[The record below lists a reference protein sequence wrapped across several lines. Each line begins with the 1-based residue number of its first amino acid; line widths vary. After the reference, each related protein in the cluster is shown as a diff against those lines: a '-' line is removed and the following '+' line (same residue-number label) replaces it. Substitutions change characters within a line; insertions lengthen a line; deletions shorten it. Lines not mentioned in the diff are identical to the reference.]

1 MFNEARQILF
11 SETVKYAFPRVKYHM
26 DILREEFSRP
36 VTTETAAGTGNHS
49 LSRSHLTGHY
59 EMAIRK
65 TWNDS
70 AWKGYAF
77 PNRINSSEADELSN
91 TEIKTDGSG
100 GKLDTITSSVFRQ
113 VLKFCSSSNSESSP
127 EFLELIQSCYIVHT
141 DVKSRAFFRKHFC
154 QHFGLAFGAAKK
166 AQRALLFLCRFY
178 AAVSTFTEAA
188 SRISAFRTISFVP
201 VNCFEPIMNR
211 DEGTSNQA
219 LSDALNIL
227 GVSTNRDMITARFKH
242 LIEDP
247 AARRSLQHI
256 YAGKGDI
263 IKTANQV
270 FHNIRIKRCHVH
282 AEIQLV
288 DDHENRQKESV
299 IKWRVHP
306 YIGCSKL
313 CCYLCHSFLRHHGF
327 FQYRGTHWKVKPQW
341 MVPEVFQSQ
350 PAAMVFERIIRLTYS
365 EVSEHVRSI
374 MRGEEQPSEKPM
386 RADSTVDLTTAA
398 TSSSQEVSN
407 MVLKSSMS
415 KWMGKGYVRILIL
428 SNTVYQR

>member
-1 MFNEARQILF
+1 
-11 SETVKYAFPRVKYHM
+11 M

-36 VTTETAAGTGNHS
+36 VTTKTAAGTGTHS
-49 LSRSHLTGHY
+49 LFRSHIKGHY
-59 EMAIRK
+59 EMATRK

-77 PNRINSSEADELSN
+77 PNRISSSKADELSD
-91 TEIKTDGSG
+91 TEMKTDGSG
-100 GKLDTITSSVFRQ
+100 EKLDTITASVFRQ
-113 VLKFCSSSNSESSP
+113 VLESCSSSNLESSP
-127 EFLELIQSCYIVHT
+127 DFLELIQSCYTLHT
-141 DVKSRAFFRKHFC
+141 DVKSRAYFRKHFC

-178 AAVSTFTEAA
+178 TAVSTFTEAA
-188 SRISAFRTISFVP
+188 SRISAFRTISFVR
-201 VNCFEPIMNR
+201 VHCFEPIMNR
-211 DEGTSNQA
+211 NEGTSNQA
-219 LSDALNIL
+219 LSDALINL
-227 GVSTNRDMITARFKH
+227 GVSTNRDLITARFKH

-247 AARRSLQHI
+247 AARKSLQHTH
-256 YAGKGDI
+256 AGKGDI
-263 IKTANQV
+263 IKIANKV
-270 FHNIRIKRCHVH
+270 FHNTRMKRCHVH

-288 DDHENRQKESV
+288 DDHENRQKESI

-313 CCYLCHSFLRHHGF
+313 CCHLCHGFLRHHGF

-350 PAAMVFERIIRLTYS
+350 PAAAVFERIVHLTYS

-407 MVLKSSMS
+407 MDLKSPMS
-415 KWMGKGYVRILIL
+415 KWMGKGYVKIPIL
-428 SNTVYQR
+428 SKALSTNVGSQTS